1 MCLLFPLYIS
11 FPLLCL
17 CQFQLHLY
25 FLCLSVTFYPGHEEH
40 SARVA
45 SISLGMMLLV
55 IIPCLLLL
63 VCGANYWIRQRI
75 AREEAEAAAALL
87 PKPKWKRPQ
96 LRQQNAN
103 ASEEEEEN

>member
-1 MCLLFPLYIS
+1 MA
-11 FPLLCL
+11 
-17 CQFQLHLY
+17 
-25 FLCLSVTFYPGHEEH
+25 GHEEH

-45 SISLGMMLLV
+45 SISLGMMLLI

-75 AREEAEAAAALL
+75 AREEAEAAEALL

-96 LRQQNAN
+96 LREGG
-103 ASEEEEEN
+103 EEI

>member
-1 MCLLFPLYIS
+1 MHIS
-11 FPLLCL
+11 FPSPSPFVCL

-25 FLCLSVTFYPGHEEH
+25 LLCLPITFCTGHEEH

-45 SISLGMMLLV
+45 SISLGMMLLI

-96 LRQQNAN
+96 LN
-103 ASEEEEEN
+103 ASANEEEEDI